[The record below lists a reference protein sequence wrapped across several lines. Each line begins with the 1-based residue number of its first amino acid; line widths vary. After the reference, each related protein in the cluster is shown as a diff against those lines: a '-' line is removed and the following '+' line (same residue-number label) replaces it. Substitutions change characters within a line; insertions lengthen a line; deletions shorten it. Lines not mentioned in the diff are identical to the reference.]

1 MGKKIGV
8 FWLIN
13 MKTICVILV
22 RTLNPNYLN
31 ELELDYISEI
41 LVVLKAAIKLTIIG
55 KRHKY
60 VISSDTS
67 I

>member
-1 MGKKIGV
+1 
-8 FWLIN
+8 
-13 MKTICVILV
+13 MKTIFVILV

-41 LVVLKAAIKLTIIG
+41 LVVLKATIKLTIIG
-55 KRHKY
+55 KGHKY